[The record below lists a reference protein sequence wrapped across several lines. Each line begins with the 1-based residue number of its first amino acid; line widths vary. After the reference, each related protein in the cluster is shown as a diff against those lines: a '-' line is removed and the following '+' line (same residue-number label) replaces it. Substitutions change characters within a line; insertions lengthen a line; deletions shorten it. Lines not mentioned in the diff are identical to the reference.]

1 MSDERVD
8 AGRVSTPKWW
18 KVQEFDSETKE
29 ADPQQGYVHGW
40 LVLGSEGGQGRSN
53 AAGGGGGAS
62 SVVSRLREYLSLIAG
77 TVATGLHGTTA
88 GVARAS
94 HDQEQTFA
102 TPIHRTLT
110 WMVMLAMPPVAV
122 LR

>member
-1 MSDERVD
+1 MSDELVD
-8 AGRVSTPKWW
+8 AGRVNTLEWW
-18 KVQEFDSETKE
+18 KVRELDPGTKE
-29 ADPQQGYVHGW
+29 ADPQQGSVHGW
-40 LVLGSEGGQGRSN
+40 LVLGSEGGQGQGN
-53 AAGGGGGAS
+53 ATGSGAS

-110 WMVMLAMPPVAV
+110 WMVVLAMPPVTV